1 MSNRHSKI
9 LLIVISILCVCF
21 MAVTYIDSSILEP
34 VKVYTNYILVPVQKG
49 INSLGTAIAAEINEN
64 IHLHEVYDENA
75 VLRERIDELTAEN
88 NRLRSETLELD
99 RLRELYRL
107 DQDYQEYPTVAAR
120 VISRDSQKYF
130 NVFRIDKGMADGI
143 TKDMNVIG
151 GGGLI
156 GIVVDAGAN
165 YATVRT
171 IIDDESNVYA
181 MSQYSGDTC
190 LVKGSIEAYETGKI
204 IISNIDKNAVFN
216 DGDAVIT
223 SNLSTKYLPGIL
235 IGYASDISI
244 NSQHLTKSG
253 QLIPAADFSDIREV
267 LIITSLK
274 TETGIIDA
282 EDAAR

>member
-1 MSNRHSKI
+1 MSNRHSKL
-9 LLIVISILCVCF
+9 LLIIITIFCVFF
-21 MAVTYIDSSILEP
+21 MAITYIDSTVLEP
-34 VKVYTNYILVPVQKG
+34 VRTYTNYLLVPIQKG
-49 INSLGTAIAAEINEN
+49 INSLGTSIAAGISEN
-64 IHLHEVYDENA
+64 LHLHEVYDENER
-75 VLRERIDELTAEN
+75 LRLRIDELTAEN
-88 NRLRSETLELD
+88 SRLRSETLELE
-99 RLRELYRL
+99 RLRELYEL
-107 DQDYQEYPTVAAR
+107 DQTYGEYPAVAAR

-130 NVFRIDKGMADGI
+130 NVFRVDKGLADGI

-156 GIVVDAGAN
+156 GIVVEAGAN

-181 MSQYSGDTC
+181 MSQYSSDTC
-190 LVKGSIEAYETGKI
+190 LVKGSIESYDTGKI

-253 QLIPAADFSDIREV
+253 LLIPAADFSDIQEV
-267 LIITSLK
+267 LIITKLK

-282 EDAAR
+282 QDAAG